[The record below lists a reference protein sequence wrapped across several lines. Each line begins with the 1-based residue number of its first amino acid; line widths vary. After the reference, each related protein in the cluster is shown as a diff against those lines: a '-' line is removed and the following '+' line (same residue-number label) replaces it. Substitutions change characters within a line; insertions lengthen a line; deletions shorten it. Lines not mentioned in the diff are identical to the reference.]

1 MRDDTTEEFSV
12 TFSVNI
18 LKVKNGWIVSIPGTT
33 NTHVFNKW
41 ADLNAYLQNIIG
53 LRYA

>member
-1 MRDDTTEEFSV
+1 MLDDTTEA
-12 TFSVNI
+12 FSVNI

-41 ADLNAYLQNIIG
+41 ADLNAYLQDIIG